1 MSVPVRTVLLLVILL
16 SSASSFSLRLCPYC
30 RAEVEGRAEPSRAV
44 VELLPASGDLNIT
57 GSLVLEQGPFGVFF
71 RGEIEGLSPGK
82 HGFHVHQTG
91 DTGNNCKAAG
101 GHFNPEQQQ
110 HSSPSS
116 PSRHAGDLGNIL
128 TLDGFPLTLV
138 YLLDRGVTLGDGG
151 ERDIAGRAIVVHAGE
166 DDLGQGQGDLAE
178 ESRRTGN
185 AGARV
190 ACGVITLL
198 P

>member
-1 MSVPVRTVLLLVILL
+1 MVVSGWLWLWLVTILTKNYKQLTMSFPVRTVLLLVILL

-101 GHFNPEQQQ
+101 GHSTQ
-110 HSSPSS
+110 SSSNTPV
-116 PSRHAGDLGNIL
+116 PVPPPD
-128 TLDGFPLTLV
+128 TLV
-138 YLLDRGVTLGDGG
+138 TW
-151 ERDIAGRAIVVHAGE
+151 A
-166 DDLGQGQGDLAE
+166 
-178 ESRRTGN
+178 T
-185 AGARV
+185 
-190 ACGVITLL
+190 
-198 P
+198 